1 MHYHHTAS
9 GTQAISRAAALELAP
24 PPPGIDRTLW
34 LYELCRFLISQCN
47 SLIVGF
53 LFDTPPCSAG
63 TCPEMRASEWQFLC
77 AVHEQPKS
85 CCAIDYCCHTL
96 DWAANVVTDP
106 RTFPSRL
113 APHTDGREELNLGKH
128 APPSSQTIAK
138 SLVNVF
144 RRVHRI
150 FAHAWFQHR
159 SVFWAVEAQSGLY
172 LLFKVVCD
180 THRLLQGETSRTSS
194 GIFSCMA
201 LTRW

>member
-96 DWAANVVTDP
+96 DWAANVVTDQKL
-106 RTFPSRL
+106 FPSRFVV
-113 APHTDGREELNLGKH
+113 LNDAQSKNVGLKNL
-128 APPSSQTIAK
+128 I
-138 SLVNVF
+138 NVF
-144 RRVHRI
+144 QIGR
-150 FAHAWFQHR
+150 AH
-159 SVFWAVEAQSGLY
+159 V
-172 LLFKVVCD
+172 
-180 THRLLQGETSRTSS
+180 
-194 GIFSCMA
+194 
-201 LTRW
+201 